1 MGWLCFND
9 AFLSVVNHHDDRD
22 QLVVRARRREHLT
35 NVFGKDAQITV
46 TPERDYKY
54 RVIAERKKVAEIVAA
69 RINQIDY
76 GNFKDSVGLMASM
89 HSMSGSGAC
98 TISFND
104 KQILAAHRF
113 IAGLKVSCN
122 GPFADAN

>member
-1 MGWLCFND
+1 MAWLCFND
-9 AFLSVVNHHDDRD
+9 AFLSVVNHRDDKD
-22 QLVVRARRREHLT
+22 LLVVRARRREHLT

-122 GPFADAN
+122 GPFAGAN

>member
-1 MGWLCFND
+1 MAWLCFND
-9 AFLSVVNHHDDRD
+9 AFLSVVNHRDDKD
-22 QLVVRARRREHLT
+22 MLVVRARRREHLA

-69 RINQIDY
+69 GSMRSTMGIS
-76 GNFKDSVGLMASM
+76 KTALGLMASM
-89 HSMSGSGAC
+89 YSMSGSGAC

-104 KQILAAHRF
+104 NQILAAHRF

-122 GPFADAN
+122 GPFAGAN